1 MSYSAPTTSLA
12 SRSGTGV
19 GAFFDL
25 DNTLIR
31 GAAIEIRFFR
41 YLWKQGVVGKSEALR
56 SLRFL
61 LTQMPPMSLHPLRE
75 RKVYLSGKTSAVI
88 EALAERFIRT
98 EIRPRLSPD
107 GLAALAAHQ
116 RAAHCVVI
124 VTGAPDF
131 LVAPLAASLRVEAA
145 LAAKPERNGEVYT
158 GTLMAPLP
166 YGEVKRQLL
175 ESFAKE
181 RGVDLR
187 ASYAYGDSPG
197 DTEVLRLV
205 GFPLVVNPIRGMAR
219 IARRER
225 WPIAKWK

>member
-1 MSYSAPTTSLA
+1 MSQFAPTARPTPG
-12 SRSGTGV
+12 SGPGV

-41 YLWKQGVVGKSEALR
+41 YLWKQGVVGRREALR

-61 LTQMPPMSLHPLRE
+61 LTQVPPMSLHPLRE
-75 RKVYLSGKTSAVI
+75 RKVYLSGKKPAVI

-98 EIRPRLSPD
+98 EIRPHLSRD

-116 RAAHCVVI
+116 RAAHCVAI

-131 LVAPLAASLRVEAA
+131 LVAPLAASLQVEAA

-158 GTLMAPLP
+158 GTLMAPPP

-197 DTEVLRLV
+197 DTAVLRLV

-219 IARRER
+219 IARREG

>member
-1 MSYSAPTTSLA
+1 MSSSAPTTAFS
-12 SRSGTGV
+12 SGSGTDV

-25 DNTLIR
+25 DNTLIP
-31 GAAIEIRFFR
+31 GTAIETRFFR
-41 YLWKQGVVGKSEALR
+41 YLWKQGIVGRREALR
-56 SLRFL
+56 SLRVL
-61 LTQMPPMSLHPLRE
+61 LTQVPPISLHPLRE
-75 RKVYLSGKTSAVI
+75 RKVYLSGKRSAVI
-88 EALAERFIRT
+88 EPLAERFIRT
-98 EIRPRLSPD
+98 EIHPRLSPD
-107 GLAALAAHQ
+107 GLAALTAHQ

-124 VTGAPDF
+124 ISGAPDF
-131 LVAPLAASLRVEAA
+131 LVAPLAKSLKVEVAM
-145 LAAKPERNGEVYT
+145 AAKPERNGEVYT

-166 YGEVKRQLL
+166 YGEGKRQLL

-181 RGVDLR
+181 RGVNLR

-197 DTEVLRLV
+197 DTEVLRVV

>member
-1 MSYSAPTTSLA
+1 MSSSTPPTSPAPG
-12 SRSGTGV
+12 SGADV

-31 GAAIEIRFFR
+31 GTAIETRFFR
-41 YLWKQGVVGKSEALR
+41 YLWKRGVVGGREALR
-56 SLRFL
+56 SLRVL
-61 LTQMPPMSLHPLRE
+61 LAQMPPMSLRPLRE
-75 RKVYLSGKTSAVI
+75 RKVYLSGKRSAVI
-88 EALAERFIRT
+88 EDLAERFIRT
-98 EIRPRLSPD
+98 EIRPHLSPD
-107 GLAALAAHQ
+107 GLAALTAHQ

-124 VTGAPDF
+124 ITGAPDF
-131 LVAPLAASLRVEAA
+131 LVTPLAESLRVEVAM
-145 LAAKPERNGEVYT
+145 AAKPARNGEVYT

-181 RGVDLR
+181 RGVDLK